1 MEGVREKEAVTTNY
15 LPKKHTKTGCCS
27 LTFIGS
33 IRLKPAAEV
42 HVSSPRRA
50 TPRHAARSPRLALA
64 CRAPR
69 FISTTTPQPRSPARA
84 HLASPT
90 HPAMK
95 NDDDVESPL
104 LAAAAD
110 ADHHD
115 VDNSHPAAGSSFALA
130 CAVAA
135 SLTSII
141 YGYSNL
147 PKSQIDPLAAAA
159 PPWPLIA
166 KVFLF
171 FLVRAQIGA

>member
-1 MEGVREKEAVTTNY
+1 
-15 LPKKHTKTGCCS
+15 
-27 LTFIGS
+27 
-33 IRLKPAAEV
+33 
-42 HVSSPRRA
+42 
-50 TPRHAARSPRLALA
+50 
-64 CRAPR
+64 
-69 FISTTTPQPRSPARA
+69 
-84 HLASPT
+84 
-90 HPAMK
+90 MK